1 MNTLLKKVNYFFQSL
16 FRNEPT
22 SPALSKIINQ
32 YLDDPAT
39 TIVIHDEYSCTLQH
53 PTFKILPLWI
63 NNYPYCY
70 GFLYPHGFNWKT
82 TDLENYQEL
91 KKIFGR
97 KLPDRKTAYRLHEAV
112 ENKKKELGYY
122 PDSVYD
128 RVKEILNV

>member
-1 MNTLLKKVNYFFQSL
+1 MKEILKKVNYFFL
-16 FRNEPT
+16 ALIRNEPT

-32 YLDDPAT
+32 YLDDPDT

-70 GFLYPHGFNWKT
+70 GFLYPHSFNWKT
-82 TDLENYQEL
+82 ADLENYEEL

-97 KLPDRKTAYRLHEAV
+97 KLPDRKTVYRLHEAV

-122 PDSVYD
+122 PDSVEK
-128 RVKEILNV
+128 RAREILNV

>member
-1 MNTLLKKVNYFFQSL
+1 MKDLLKKVNYFFLSII
-16 FRNEPT
+16 RNEPT

-32 YLDDPAT
+32 YLDDPDT

-53 PTFKILPLWI
+53 PTFKTLPLWI

-70 GFLYPHGFNWKT
+70 GFLYPANFKCT
-82 TDLENYQEL
+82 IADLENYVEL

-97 KLPDRKTAYRLHEAV
+97 KLPDRKTVYRLHEAV

-128 RVKEILNV
+128 TVKEILNV